1 MTMAFGT
8 SVELSKLRGALSLIL
23 FKFKRLTLILFVYLP
38 PKQQQQQQQQTHK
51 RKKARKAMSTSI
63 EPHENDGR
71 CSCFTVFAENYI
83 LIPLLFSNR

>member
-8 SVELSKLRGALSLIL
+8 SVELSKLLGALSLIL

-38 PKQQQQQQQQTHK
+38 PKQQQQHQTHK

-63 EPHENDGR
+63 EPHENDGT
-71 CSCFTVFAENYI
+71 CSCFTVFAE
-83 LIPLLFSNR
+83 S